1 MKVYMSLLHQLALTF
16 VPGIGDV
23 LSKNLISY
31 CGSAEEIFRTSRQK
45 LLQIPGIGPKMAA
58 SILKEDC
65 FKRAEKE
72 IQFIEKNKVQ
82 PIFYTDAAYPK
93 RLKACVDAPIMLFY
107 HGHTDLN
114 QQRVIS
120 IVGTRHATAYGR
132 QLCEE
137 LIDHLKNYEVTV
149 VSGLAYGIDIC
160 AHKACVKQQLPTI
173 GILGHGLDRLYPA
186 QHKNTAERMIENGG
200 LLTEFPSHT
209 NPDRENFPKRNR
221 IIAGMTDAT
230 VVIEASIK
238 GGALITAEIA
248 NSYNRD
254 VFTFPGRIGDEFSEG
269 CNFLVRFN
277 KAGLLTGYE
286 DLAQQLGWVENTVSV
301 KKQQLLFPL
310 DLSTNEKQIYET
322 LQAAGQIGIDD
333 LSLKTNLSTSI
344 LAMNLLNLQMQGLVR
359 SLPGKSYSLI

>member
-1 MKVYMSLLHQLALTF
+1 MPLLHQLALTF

-23 LSKNLISY
+23 LAKNLISY
-31 CGSAEEIFRTSRQK
+31 CGSAEEIFKTSKHK
-45 LLQIPGIGPKMAA
+45 LLQIPGIGPKMATA
-58 SILKEDC
+58 ITNPIC
-65 FKRAEKE
+65 FIQAENE
-72 IQFIEKNKVQ
+72 IKFIEKNKIQAV
-82 PIFYTDAAYPK
+82 FYTDSAYPK
-93 RLKACVDAPIMLFY
+93 RLKNCIDAPIMLFY
-107 HGHTDLN
+107 QGNADLN
-114 QQRVIS
+114 KQRIIS
-120 IVGTRHATAYGR
+120 IVGTRNATIYGR

-137 LIDHLKNYEVTV
+137 LIAHLKNYDVTV

-160 AHKACVKQQLPTI
+160 AHKACVKHQLSTI

-186 QHKNTAERMIENGG
+186 QHRSVAEKMFEKGG
-200 LLTEFPSHT
+200 LLTEFPSQT

-230 VVIEASIK
+230 IVVEASIK

-277 KAGLLTGYE
+277 KAGLLTSYA
-286 DLAQQLGWVENTVSV
+286 DLVEQLGWLDQKLPI

-310 DLSTNEKQIYET
+310 DLTADEKQIFEM
-322 LQAAGQIGIDD
+322 LKLSGQLGIDD
-333 LSLKTNLSTSI
+333 LSIKTNLPVSI
-344 LAMNLLNLQMQGLVR
+344 LAMNLLNLEMQGLVR